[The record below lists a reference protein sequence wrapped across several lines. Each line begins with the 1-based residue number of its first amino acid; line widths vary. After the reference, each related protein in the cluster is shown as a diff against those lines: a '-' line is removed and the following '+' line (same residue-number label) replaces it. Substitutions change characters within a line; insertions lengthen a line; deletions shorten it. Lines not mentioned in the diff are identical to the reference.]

1 MNICLPLYSLMTESL
16 PYRNQSI
23 DLLYKP
29 MDWFLYDRDL
39 HHERLD
45 DLKLVISDQRR
56 QTKLFLFQFSSGN
69 ARTY

>member
-29 MDWFLYDRDL
+29 MDWFLYDNGL
-39 HHERLD
+39 HHERV
-45 DLKLVISDQRR
+45 KESICE
-56 QTKLFLFQFSSGN
+56 KIFLI
-69 ARTY
+69 TYQNKSCSLSAY

>member
-1 MNICLPLYSLMTESL
+1 MTESV
-16 PYRNQSI
+16 PYRNQPI
-23 DLLYKP
+23 DLLYKL

-39 HHERLD
+39 RHERLD

-56 QTKLFLFQFSSGN
+56 QTKIFLLQFSSGN

>member
-23 DLLYKP
+23 DLFYKP

-39 HHERLD
+39 RHERLD

-69 ARTY
+69 AGTY

>member
-29 MDWFLYDRDL
+29 MDWFLYDNGL
-39 HHERLD
+39 HHERV
-45 DLKLVISDQRR
+45 KEPICE
-56 QTKLFLFQFSSGN
+56 KIFLI
-69 ARTY
+69 TY

>member
-1 MNICLPLYSLMTESL
+1 MNICLPLNSLMTESL

-39 HHERLD
+39 RHERLD